1 MTALIKKI
9 FFRFFVPNSVPWKF
23 VVAFFADI
31 HQIFEVKTNACV
43 SYVARIEH
51 NLVMNNIAKPLMTY
65 LTQTTVDECSFI
77 NEASSA
83 ILPFFRFVE
92 CFCKIFSHNSLKI
105 NKPLH

>member
-9 FFRFFVPNSVPWKF
+9 FFRFSVSDSVPRKI
-23 VVAFFADI
+23 VVTIFTDI
-31 HQIFEVKTNACV
+31 HQIFKVKTNACIV
-43 SYVARIEH
+43 YVARIEH